1 MANRGERICS
11 LPLFPLPDVVHFPRT
26 ELRLQVFE
34 PRYRQMVRDLQGVAG
49 GAWIGMV
56 LLQPGWEEDYEGRPP
71 VYSAGTAGRLEHV
84 ELLPDG
90 RSNIVL
96 RGDFRFEVTEEFGDE
111 FSMRPYR
118 LARVRRWTESTAAN
132 DDRELIVYRKEILAS
147 AAQLR
152 VDLGER
158 FEFGD
163 GDLEELAR
171 EVSTEA
177 LVNRFAAELDVPP
190 LRKLQLLAADL
201 PERAQSVQSIL
212 RSRAR
217 VLDLLRPFRHLAAG
231 AESN

>member
-1 MANRGERICS
+1 M
-11 LPLFPLPDVVHFPRT
+11 
-26 ELRLQVFE
+26 FE

-84 ELLPDG
+84 ELLSDG

-96 RGDFRFEVTEEFGDE
+96 RGDFRFEVSEEFGDE
-111 FSMRPYR
+111 FGTRPYR
-118 LARVRRWTESTAAN
+118 LARVRRWTESPTTD
-132 DDRELIVYRKEILAS
+132 DDRELLTRRRRSSPPRCSCALTSAS
-147 AAQLR
+147 
-152 VDLGER
+152 GS
-158 FEFGD
+158 EFGA
-163 GDLEELAR
+163 GDLQEMAR
-171 EVSTEA
+171 EGSTEA
-177 LVNRFAAELDVPP
+177 VVNRFAAELDVPP
-190 LRKLQLLAADL
+190 LRKLQLLAAEL

-217 VLDLLRPFRHLAAG
+217 VIDLLRPFRHLAPG